1 MMNTLKKVLVPLLLL
16 LLTPM
21 IAWTQSASEN
31 SDQFLGEL
39 LDGKYRNGFFNFSIS
54 VPPEMYVL
62 SDQER
67 SIYRKAGVEM
77 FLKDVVK
84 GRAAFEKSA
93 SQEVLIFSL
102 AVAQPAA
109 NGVSSLNIGAV
120 RQPEGTTAIDI
131 CDDAAIFLVRNPNY
145 TLTSK
150 TKAIKRAGKDF
161 ARVGF
166 EVVSGE
172 QTLSL
177 MYYATMRKGYSI
189 TFVITYLSKND
200 LDSLEKVLESLEFS
214 EAVS

>member
-16 LLTPM
+16 LLTPN

-62 SDQER
+62 SDQDR
-67 SIYRKAGVEM
+67 SVYRKAGVEM

-109 NGVSSLNIGAV
+109 NGVSSL
-120 RQPEGTTAIDI
+120 
-131 CDDAAIFLVRNPNY
+131 
-145 TLTSK
+145 
-150 TKAIKRAGKDF
+150 
-161 ARVGF
+161 
-166 EVVSGE
+166 
-172 QTLSL
+172 
-177 MYYATMRKGYSI
+177 
-189 TFVITYLSKND
+189 
-200 LDSLEKVLESLEFS
+200 
-214 EAVS
+214 